1 MRALRGKSYK
11 KNVYK
16 FQASLPSALIEVE
29 AHEIRNF
36 SFIQF
41 FQKLFV
47 TYSNIEGTM
56 ATRSHQ
62 FVDNSKMSCHS
73 NTFYSCFVASLFQ
86 IQPVKL
92 SCSHFSPLTEP
103 RARQERE
110 NHAHF
115 RRINTSDINRAF
127 GCIIQGWRYRGF
139 HDKLNFFTFSAY
151 AAELSDKYG

>member
-1 MRALRGKSYK
+1 
-11 KNVYK
+11 
-16 FQASLPSALIEVE
+16 
-29 AHEIRNF
+29 
-36 SFIQF
+36 
-41 FQKLFV
+41 
-47 TYSNIEGTM
+47 M

-62 FVDNSKMSCHS
+62 FVDDSKMSCHS

-86 IQPVKL
+86 IQSVKL

-139 HDKLNFFTFSAY
+139 LDKLNFFIFLCTLQSFQINMVKNHIVFERKNLVVIPIERAFFILNKNFY
-151 AAELSDKYG
+151 CWK